1 MNFSILYRVL
11 FFSFLFL
18 FIFPINAQLDDIG
31 ITVDLQ
37 PNVDFRDSLDFY
49 IYEGDSPEFIQDAE
63 GGALDI
69 IGGNIE
75 SATFQ
80 VYNQNGAPKKL
91 TGKIFVQPNLNK
103 TVVTFLDQM
112 KNAPSRF
119 SFKIVSRTTI
129 ELNSIMIFPIDR
141 EMPGIARALEPVA
154 GDVPKPT
161 IISREEWGAEEPKSG
176 YSYHPY
182 FEN

>member
-1 MNFSILYRVL
+1 M
-11 FFSFLFL
+11 
-18 FIFPINAQLDDIG
+18 DDIG

-91 TGKIFVQPNLNK
+91 TGKIFVQPDLNK
-103 TVVTFLDQM
+103 VVVTFLVVKFFAFWSELGTM
-112 KNAPSRF
+112 KSVKYQDRWIFSYKPPAP
-119 SFKIVSRTTI
+119 
-129 ELNSIMIFPIDR
+129 LSIP
-141 EMPGIARALEPVA
+141 
-154 GDVPKPT
+154 
-161 IISREEWGAEEPKSG
+161 
-176 YSYHPY
+176 
-182 FEN
+182 